1 MLRDVRRRQGLLA
14 AVAIMSL
21 AASACSGSTASA
33 APSGTPTGPSGSSGA
48 AATSAAGGS
57 GLSGAVVSL
66 SRVSSYKFR
75 MTLAGGTFGSLFAL
89 LPDGGSTGNAAFTVG
104 GTIVTS
110 PAQAA
115 DITMGSFHIIEIG
128 GYDYMDLGTGGF
140 VKTPV
145 TGTGLADSLS
155 PATLF
160 SSAITASTVGG
171 YQRVGSESKN
181 GVDADH
187 YQATAAALAEYGSIL
202 GVTDATWSANVWLA
216 KAGGYPVS
224 VAIVAQ
230 SGSTV
235 AYQLSFDLTNVN
247 DPSNSVTE
255 PTNVTGA

>member
-1 MLRDVRRRQGLLA
+1 MLRDIRRRRGLLA
-14 AVAIMSL
+14 AVATISL

-33 APSGTPTGPSGSSGA
+33 APSGTPAGPGGSSGSS
-48 AATSAAGGS
+48 ATSAAGGS
-57 GLSGAVVSL
+57 GLSGAAASL
-66 SRVSSYKFR
+66 SVVSSYKFT
-75 MTLAGGTFGSLFAL
+75 MTLAGGSFGSLFSL
-89 LPDGGSTGNAAFTVG
+89 LPGGGPTGNAAFTVSG
-104 GTIVTS
+104 MIVTS

-160 SSAITASTVGG
+160 SSAITGSTAGG
-171 YQRVGSESKN
+171 YQLVGSESKN

-187 YQATAAALAEYGSIL
+187 YQASSAALIEYAAIL
-202 GVTDATWSANVWLA
+202 GVSNVTMAGDVWLA

-224 VAIVAQ
+224 MAILAQ

-247 DPSNSVTE
+247 DPSNSVTA
-255 PTNVTGA
+255 PSNITGA

>member
-1 MLRDVRRRQGLLA
+1 MLRDIRRRRGLLA
-14 AVAIMSL
+14 AVALLSL
-21 AASACSGSTASA
+21 VASACSSSAATA
-33 APSGTPTGPSGSSGA
+33 APSGTPPAPSGNSGSP
-48 AATSAAGGS
+48 TAGGS
-57 GLSGAVVSL
+57 GLSGAAASL
-66 SRVSSYKFR
+66 SVVSSYKFT
-75 MTLAGGTFGSLFAL
+75 MTLAGGSFGSLFSL
-89 LPDGGSTGNAAFTVG
+89 LPGGGPTGNAAFTVS

-128 GYDYMDLGTGGF
+128 GYDYMDLGAGGF

-145 TGTGLADSLS
+145 TDTGLADSLS

-160 SSAITASTVGG
+160 SSAITGSTAGG
-171 YQRVGSESKN
+171 YQLVGSESKN

-187 YQATAAALAEYGSIL
+187 YQASSAALMEYAAIL
-202 GVTDATWSANVWLA
+202 GVSNVTMAGDVWLA

-224 VAIVAQ
+224 MAILAQ

-247 DPSNSVTE
+247 DPSNSVTA
-255 PTNVTGA
+255 PSNITGA